1 MEVTL
6 PATNRPKSRR
16 SLAHLPTSGS
26 TASKDNATTDIGA
39 IQRDASAS
47 QSEKRK
53 LRGKS
58 IGPGGLEVLQE
69 SNGNRTKTVAQIR
82 SILKPT
88 VPLTPPKVIPSF
100 EELRKRSTGK
110 AKSPRNAT
118 TDMLIDFSTPA
129 PSAAVDARKVA
140 LSSQHDLQD
149 PFSPIETRRSPVK
162 SHDVSVDPI
171 DSDEA
176 DLQRQVQK
184 QMILEQRAAR
194 RKSMANRRVS
204 FAPEATLHTWSVMEL
219 AEDSTTSSA
228 SNSTRRQSAMTA
240 QQSPAPPTNTPVQP
254 QQPSQTLVK
263 ESPAKKRRRDSTA
276 PTPVPDDSDEAFSSS
291 PTGDVSVVESSPA
304 RSMNSEDDTSDDEGD
319 TAMSLE
325 NTTGTVRSDG
335 SGSTETSLDE
345 RLRKAST
352 QAGTRGIGYDEFGD
366 DLPMDMATG
375 TVTNAFQPWVKNNSN
390 DPVNDLSAMQDQ
402 ENVNPFDAQ
411 FAANQSQRGNEE
423 EQTMEMTTAVGG
435 IVAGSPGKRRRSVGG
450 SRRKSQA
457 ARRRSSGN
465 ASNSDD
471 ETMEFTTVAGSILP
485 PHQQVENEDMANE
498 SMAISDE
505 DMTMDLT
512 NVLGSVVDDREGIV
526 EDRVKSLIEESETM
540 DETVAVGGI
549 LTPIEERTEPISEVD
564 ETIAM
569 DTTRPVG
576 TILLQ
581 TRQSLAQES
590 PTERRKSNLS
600 VTSDSGSPS
609 LAYNTR
615 GSARRESIVPRIS
628 TTPKMTP
635 QQKLQSPSTRATPT
649 EQLTPLPARAHT
661 PNKTPTLPNV
671 THRSTS
677 PKRLFQAEIKARSS
691 PAPPSRSPVKV
702 SDGLF
707 AIDEKTG
714 QHGPSVV
721 LHAPKPHQHLR
732 RRSSGIGIDQDG
744 MGSPRITEILSR
756 RTSIGDGMPTFI
768 PKGSDHR
775 TIQFEDPHI
784 IEAEID
790 AEREEEGRRESGRY
804 IMEQEADEPREE
816 NATLQLREMIES
828 MTPRKDSVKKLK
840 GRKSLAVGAA
850 KGLLGKRPAELDIDD
865 DDEETTPKRLK
876 AVSREASPV
885 KKIFLPK
892 PAAHTESLRT
902 STHAL
907 SKANL
912 FTGTSTPILAQSPL
926 KASAPSPERTGHFK
940 EVPVSD
946 NLPRPTSFE
955 DKLDNVLDAIDVTTA
970 KLTAGQESDV
980 EDEKI
985 SLQSFLNMT
994 NIHFIELSTTKRR
1007 HTIAPEDQRPSQEA
1021 ADTSIES
1028 CFVAAATTLP
1038 LLELYQ
1044 HATRELKSY
1053 ISSGRK
1059 LIRTIETETLAEQ
1072 PALFKE
1078 YIDARPD
1085 VKAIMDNQFRN
1096 GKSHARLQSKQ
1107 GWYSWREQLVDGLR
1121 TGLENIETGM
1131 NQDKA
1136 ILSGQEKM
1144 LSDNL
1149 PQLLAYHDRLDT
1161 NVAVEEARVEEL
1173 DSVDLEALLKAR
1185 TELKA
1190 IDDEHRKKSELLESL
1205 VMQMNEKVGALN
1217 AAEELKVELKD
1228 QMSEAD
1234 RVREECR
1241 GIPTREVL
1249 ELEQRVKHLEKESGW
1264 RLLSA
1269 EEDPEDAD
1277 ELGAAVTILYKDVLR
1292 LFFYPAAFQ
1301 ERQTRRRSTRRSK
1314 STSGPTAPVSLNLN
1328 VKGEQPQHL
1337 STEQRFFLQLIQS
1350 QVQSYSMMPRG
1361 SVSSQ
1366 TLLQAAASGW
1376 DMAAKV
1382 SEEIRLLN
1390 IAGIPNVSIQSD
1402 ERLGAE
1408 LKLMLPGQGRVD
1420 LAFELHAT
1428 IDVDGTMVTSSSASA
1443 APLYGN
1449 IQSIMTTA
1457 KTRKVATALG
1467 KEIEAREIGS
1477 GSWHN
1482 AVLAFEQ
1489 WVKVQSQKA
1498 DLPEAK
1504 TPAPVV
1510 STTPTTSRVDAGAY
1524 DHSQTMPTRSPLSNK
1539 RPAAIQKRAIPVPV
1553 AARDRTQIPKQRST
1567 QQTPAITR
1575 ESDKENVPPPTSIM
1589 AVEKHVEPVVES
1601 IVEGDVDQAVAVD
1614 TAKPAMD
1621 PLMQEALMQTATPIK
1636 RLGALRRSPVG
1647 GSGRGGLIF

>member
-6 PATNRPKSRR
+6 PATNRPKSRH
-16 SLAHLPTSGS
+16 SLAHLPSSSS

-39 IQRDASAS
+39 IQRQALAS

-58 IGPGGLEVLQE
+58 IGPGGLEALQE
-69 SNGNRTKTVAQIR
+69 SNGNKTKIAAQIR

-110 AKSPRNAT
+110 AKSPRNPT
-118 TDMLIDFSTPA
+118 IDMLIDFSTPA
-129 PSAAVDARKVA
+129 PSAAIDATKVA

-149 PFSPIETRRSPVK
+149 PFSPIEKSRSPARNHNVPL
-162 SHDVSVDPI
+162 DPI
-171 DSDEA
+171 ESQEA
-176 DLQRQVQK
+176 ELQRQVQK
-184 QMILEQRAAR
+184 QVILDQRAAR

-228 SNSTRRQSAMTA
+228 SNSTRRQSAMTTH
-240 QQSPAPPTNTPVQP
+240 QSPAPPADAQIQQ

-276 PTPVPDDSDEAFSSS
+276 PTPVADDSDEAFSSS

-335 SGSTETSLDE
+335 SGSTESSLDQ

-375 TVTNAFQPWVKNNSN
+375 TVTHAFQPWVKSNSN

-402 ENVNPFDAQ
+402 ENINPFDAQ
-411 FAANQSQRGNEE
+411 FAAGRSRQDNEE

-435 IVAGSPGKRRRSVGG
+435 IVAGSPGKRRKSVGG

-457 ARRRSSGN
+457 ARRRSSGG
-465 ASNSDD
+465 ASNFDD
-471 ETMEFTTVAGSILP
+471 ETMEFTTVGGSILP
-485 PHQQVENEDMANE
+485 SQQVENDDVANE
-498 SMAISDE
+498 SIAVSDE
-505 DMTMDLT
+505 DMTMEFT
-512 NVLGSVVDDREGIV
+512 NVIGGVADV
-526 EDRVKSLIEESETM
+526 EEQVQRSLVEESETM

-569 DTTRPVG
+569 DMTGPIETM
-576 TILLQ
+576 LLQ
-581 TRQSLAQES
+581 ARQSLALES
-590 PTERRKSNLS
+590 PSERRKSNLS
-600 VTSDSGSPS
+600 VTSNTGSPS
-609 LAYNTR
+609 LPDNLRRST
-615 GSARRESIVPRIS
+615 RRESSISKVS

-635 QQKLQSPSTRATPT
+635 QQRLQSPSKRATPT
-649 EQLTPLPARAHT
+649 KQLTPLPARAHT
-661 PNKTPTLPNV
+661 PNKTPTLSNV
-671 THRSTS
+671 THRSAS
-677 PKRLFQAEIKARSS
+677 PKRLFQAEIKARAS
-691 PAPPSRSPVKV
+691 PAPLSRSPVKI
-702 SDGLF
+702 SDGVF

-714 QHGPSVV
+714 QHAPSVV

-756 RTSIGDGMPTFI
+756 RTSIGDGMPTFVS
-768 PKGSDHR
+768 KGSDHR
-775 TIQFEDPHI
+775 AIPFEDPHV
-784 IEAEID
+784 IEAEMD
-790 AEREEEGRRESGRY
+790 AEREEESRRESGRF

-828 MTPRKDSVKKLK
+828 MTPRKESVKKLK

-850 KGLLGKRPAELDIDD
+850 RGLLGKRPVELDIEEE
-865 DDEETTPKRLK
+865 DEESTPKRLK

-885 KKIFLPK
+885 KKVFLPK
-892 PAAHTESLRT
+892 PASHTESLRT
-902 STHAL
+902 SVHRL
-907 SKANL
+907 SKAGL
-912 FTGTSTPILAQSPL
+912 LAGTSTPILTQSPT

-940 EVPVSD
+940 EVPVAD
-946 NLPRPTSFE
+946 NLPRPSSFE
-955 DKLDNVLDAIDVTTA
+955 DKLDNVLEAIDVTTA
-970 KLTAGQESDV
+970 KLAAGQEP
-980 EDEKI
+980 ETKDEKV

-1021 ADTSIES
+1021 ADASLES

-1059 LIRTIETETLAEQ
+1059 LIRTIETETLSEQ
-1072 PALFKE
+1072 PALFRE

-1096 GKSHARLQSKQ
+1096 GKAHARLQSKQ

-1121 TGLENIETGM
+1121 AGLENIEAGM
-1131 NQDKA
+1131 TQDKV
-1136 ILSGQEKM
+1136 ILSGQEKI

-1149 PQLLAYHDRLDT
+1149 PQLLAYHDRLETD
-1161 NVAVEEARVEEL
+1161 VAAEESRVEEL

-1185 TELKA
+1185 AELKVA
-1190 IDDEHRKKSELLESL
+1190 DEEHRKKTELLESL
-1205 VMQMNEKVGALN
+1205 VMQKKEKVGALN

-1228 QMSEAD
+1228 QISEAD

-1249 ELEQRVKHLEKESGW
+1249 ELEQRIKHLEKESGW
-1264 RLLSA
+1264 CLVSA
-1269 EEDPEDAD
+1269 EQDPEDSD
-1277 ELGAAVTILYKDVLR
+1277 ELGPAVTMLYKDVLR

-1301 ERQTRRRSTRRSK
+1301 ERQARRRSTRRSK
-1314 STSGPTAPVSLNLN
+1314 STSGPTAPVSLTFNTT
-1328 VKGEQPQHL
+1328 GGQPQQL

-1366 TLLQAAASGW
+1366 TLLQAVASGW
-1376 DMAAKV
+1376 DTAARV

-1390 IAGIPNVSIQSD
+1390 IAGIPNVSIQGD

-1428 IDVDGTMVTSSSASA
+1428 IDVDGMMVTSSSASA
-1443 APLYGN
+1443 TAIYDN
-1449 IQSIMTTA
+1449 IQNIMTPA
-1457 KTRKVATALG
+1457 KTRKVGTALG
-1467 KEIEAREIGS
+1467 KEIEARELGS

-1489 WVKVQSQKA
+1489 WVKVQTQKA
-1498 DLPEAK
+1498 ELPEAK
-1504 TPAPVV
+1504 TPAVV
-1510 STTPTTSRVDAGAY
+1510 STTPTTSRTNPIT
-1524 DHSQTMPTRSPLSNK
+1524 HENSQSMPARSPLSNK

-1553 AARDRTQIPKQRST
+1553 SARDRTQIPKQRST
-1567 QQTPAITR
+1567 QQSTVATK
-1575 ESDKENVPPPTSIM
+1575 ESDKENVPPPNPMMSI
-1589 AVEKHVEPVVES
+1589 EKHVESVVES
-1601 IVEGDVDQAVAVD
+1601 IVEENVDEAAID
-1614 TAKPAMD
+1614 AAKPAMD
-1621 PLMQEALMQTATPIK
+1621 PLMQEALMQTSTPIK

-1647 GSGRGGLIF
+1647 GSGRGGLLF